1 MSFIIDK
8 QTFSDLEIFSRNIES
23 SSVFSLF
30 DHTVTKGGQEQL
42 RYMFN
47 HPFTDVSLMKE
58 RISMIRYIREHGP
71 LLALS
76 KESYD
81 FIEYYFTRQQVPQRF
96 SISRSYTRAILQTF
110 RPSNEY
116 YIIQRGIRYLFS
128 ELNKLQHM
136 AASLAE
142 ESLPASL
149 RNSRDEILHH
159 LNQTQLR
166 IIRSMQGRRL
176 LSPAVT
182 GKLDFLFRKSQLF
195 ITRDLLDIIYQLDA
209 FQSIVQAMD
218 ELNLGYPEYAEHAGV
233 LTAQNLYHPFLE
245 QPVSNS
251 ICFSPEQRVC
261 FLTGPNMAGKS
272 TFLKSLG
279 VAVYLSHLGFP
290 VPAESF
296 RTSVFQGLLTTV
308 NLSDNLNKGYSHYY
322 NEVLRVKEIATHL
335 NQVPEIFVIIDE
347 MFRGTNVKDAM
358 EASTAVIRAFA
369 GLKRGVFA
377 ISSHIV
383 EVAEQVSSSPAVF
396 FHCFEA
402 GMHDGDP
409 HYTYELKAGVTAER
423 LGMYILRKE
432 LVIET
437 IEMNQARTEG
447 KTLKHYP
454 NLLLIGGNSRNSGK
468 TSLACDIIRKYSET
482 GQVVGLKVTRIDPS
496 GLEPHGDHSLDS
508 GQGPNILEET
518 NPEGPKDTS
527 RMLQA
532 GAKKVFYIRTTEQE
546 MESDIHS
553 FMETIGTGLPVVCES
568 RALRNF
574 ILPGLFIMMVRNDVV
589 QPKNDIERYLS
600 LADHIEHTGND
611 PANVVQLAERI
622 RFNGGKWEINRIK

>member
-8 QTFSDLEIFSRNIES
+8 QTFSDLEIFSRNMES
-23 SSVFSLF
+23 CSVFSLF

-58 RISMIRYIREHGP
+58 RISIIRYIRDHGP
-71 LLALS
+71 LLALT

-116 YIIQRGIRYLFS
+116 YIIQRGIRFLIS
-128 ELNKLQHM
+128 ELNKLQHI
-136 AASLAE
+136 AASLVE
-142 ESLPASL
+142 ETLPGSL
-149 RNSRDEILHH
+149 RNSLDEIINH
-159 LNQTQLR
+159 LNHTPLR
-166 IIRSMQGRRL
+166 MIRSLQGRRL
-176 LSPAVT
+176 LSPAIT

-195 ITRDLLDIIYQLDA
+195 ITRDLLDMIYQLDA
-209 FQSIVQAMD
+209 FQSIAQAMD
-218 ELNLGYPEYAEHAGV
+218 NQNLSYPEYAEQTGV
-233 LTAQNLYHPFLE
+233 LEARNLYHPFLE

-290 VPAESF
+290 VPASSF

-347 MFRGTNVKDAM
+347 MFRGTNVKDAL

-383 EVAEQVSSSPAVF
+383 EVAEQISSSPSVF
-396 FHCFEA
+396 YHCFEA
-402 GMHDGDP
+402 GMRDGDP
-409 HYTYELKAGVTAER
+409 HYTYELKTGVTAER

-432 LVIET
+432 QVVET

-447 KTLKHYP
+447 ETLKHYP

-468 TSLACDIIRKYSET
+468 TSLACELIRKCSET
-482 GQVVGLKVTRIDPS
+482 EPVVGLKITRIDPS
-496 GLEPHGDHSLDS
+496 GLEPHGDHSMDS
-508 GQGPNILEET
+508 LKDPNILEET

-532 GAKKVFYIRTTEQE
+532 GAKRVFYIRTTEE
-546 MESDIHS
+546 HMESDIQR
-553 FMETIGTGLPVVCES
+553 FFETVGTGQPVVCES

-574 ILPGLFIMMVRNDVV
+574 ILPGLFIMMVRDDAV
-589 QPKNDIERYLS
+589 QPKSDIDRYLS

-622 RFNGGKWEINRIK
+622 RFEAGSWQIERI